1 MSYALE
7 SPAKKREEIAL
18 ALGSQM
24 AVDALKFKL
33 MLNNAWRREDYL
45 RTPSK
50 DEEDSEA
57 ARKVAQAAKEEE
69 LRRQRHLE
77 LAANKKAEQERMRRL
92 EEAAEERTRARAEEE
107 AASARE
113 AALHRVEEAMAREA
127 RREAAERR
135 ASHEKLLD
143 AEERARSEARARA
156 EVTARMAR
164 RIEKASPAIYA
175 EASSTPRRNYRQEL
189 LHFGRT
195 EL

>member
-1 MSYALE
+1 ME

-33 MLNNAWRREDYL
+33 MLNNAWRREDYRDWAL
-45 RTPSK
+45 DGVR
-50 DEEDSEA
+50 EEDSEA